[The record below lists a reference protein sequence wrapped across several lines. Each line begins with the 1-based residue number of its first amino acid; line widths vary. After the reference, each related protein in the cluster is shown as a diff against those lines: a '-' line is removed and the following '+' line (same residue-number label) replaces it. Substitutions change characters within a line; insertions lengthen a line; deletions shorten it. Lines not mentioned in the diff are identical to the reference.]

1 MAARKHPKF
10 LNINNNSLAAMIR
23 GGTDAGVVDTVR
35 RQTLLD
41 KVSSDL
47 RDTLAHLG

>member
-1 MAARKHPKF
+1 MKITALLFP
-10 LNINNNSLAAMIR
+10 IYLALGLSSCEML
-23 GGTDAGVVDTVR
+23 DSVR

>member
-1 MAARKHPKF
+1 M
-10 LNINNNSLAAMIR
+10 LTI
-23 GGTDAGVVDTVR
+23 VR